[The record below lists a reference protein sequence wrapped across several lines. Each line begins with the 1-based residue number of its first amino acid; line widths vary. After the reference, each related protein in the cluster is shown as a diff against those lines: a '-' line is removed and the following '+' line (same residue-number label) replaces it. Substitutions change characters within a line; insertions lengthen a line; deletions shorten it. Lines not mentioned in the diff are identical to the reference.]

1 MQIIIENEYIFL
13 IIHTVFIIGGSGSE
27 KTNALLNLIKEQDND
42 NLFDKIYL
50 CAKDLNKP
58 KYQCLIKRREDVG
71 INYLNGPIAF
81 IEHSNTMDVINSNT
95 NDYQPSRKRK
105 VLIVFDDMISDI
117 MTIKTV
123 RT

>member
-1 MQIIIENEYIFL
+1 M
-13 IIHTVFIIGGSGSE
+13 FIIGGSGSE

-42 NLFDKIYL
+42 NLIDKIYL

-58 KYQCLIKRREDVG
+58 KYQFLIKRREDAG

-81 IEHSNTMDVINSNT
+81 IEHSNTMNGINSNN
-95 NDYQPSRKRK
+95 NDYEPSRKRK